1 MKYHVSWTFRLGG
14 SASENEAAAKRVLA
28 LYSKWTPPEGTTYH
42 QFLGRADG
50 NGGYAVIE
58 TDNPTELADVA
69 TFAPF
74 AEWQIQPVLDVA
86 EAVQIATEAIKF
98 RDSIG

>member
-1 MKYHVSWTFRLGG
+1 MKYMVSWTFRLGG
-14 SASENEAAAKRVLA
+14 SASENEAAAKRILA
-28 LYSKWTPPEGTTYH
+28 LYSTWTPPEGTTYH

-58 TDNPTELADVA
+58 TDNPQSWPTS
-69 TFAPF
+69 PRSRQF
-74 AEWQIQPVLDVA
+74 AEWQIQPVLDIA

>member
-14 SASENEAAAKRVLA
+14 STSENEAAVKRVLA
-28 LYSKWTPPEGTTYH
+28 LYSKWSPPEGTTYL

-50 NGGYAVIE
+50 GGGYAVIE
-58 TDNPTELADVA
+58 TDNPKELADVA

-74 AEWQIQPVLDVA
+74 AEWQIQPVLDIA
-86 EAVQIATEAIKF
+86 ESVQIATEAIKF

>member
-1 MKYHVSWTFRLGG
+1 MVTGPPGQLASIANLVQQLDRPVTDITEVRAFRLL
-14 SASENEAAAKRVLA
+14 N
-28 LYSKWTPPEGTTYH
+28 
-42 QFLGRADG
+42 AD
-50 NGGYAVIE
+50 
-58 TDNPTELADVA
+58 PTELADVA

-74 AEWQIQPVLDVA
+74 AEWQIQPVLDIA

>member
-1 MKYHVSWTFRLGG
+1 V
-14 SASENEAAAKRVLA
+14 V
-28 LYSKWTPPEGTTYH
+28 
-42 QFLGRADG
+42 
-50 NGGYAVIE
+50 E

-74 AEWQIQPVLDVA
+74 AEWQIQPVLDIA

>member
-14 SASENEAAAKRVLA
+14 SASENEAAAKRILA
-28 LYSKWTPPEGTTYH
+28 LYSKWAPPKGTTYL

-58 TDNPTELADVA
+58 TDNPAEVADVA

-74 AEWQIQPVLDVA
+74 AEWQIQPVLDIA
-86 EAVQIATEAIKF
+86 EAVQIATKAIEF
-98 RDSIG
+98 RDSVG